1 MDDCGEI
8 KIMAKVSDDQVKE
21 FIEFYGEDKIPN
33 PEQYP
38 IRFKFLLET
47 FKYVKSR
54 QPKSTDLVVKEE

>member
-1 MDDCGEI
+1 
-8 KIMAKVSDDQVKE
+8 MAKVSDDQVKE